1 MLLIYLNQLKE
12 IFIKTL
18 LWKRKKKTVS
28 LPIPNNISIEEKLVE
43 GISVSVKL
51 YGKALGMEYNNNS
64 SSDDYNIADDDI
76 IHSDQFW
83 LFFKKS

>member
-43 GISVSVKL
+43 GISAWLSFMAKL
-51 YGKALGMEYNNNS
+51 
-64 SSDDYNIADDDI
+64 
-76 IHSDQFW
+76 
-83 LFFKKS
+83 